1 MSTSSARLSAIQAV
15 TTYKPQPSA
24 FNFHETRPMDIYGCN
39 VFNDKVMRERLPKQV
54 YRSLQKTIRY
64 GETMD
69 PAIAD
74 TVAAVMKDW
83 AIEKGATHYT
93 HIFYPLTGQT
103 AEKHDSFFTPDGN
116 GGVIAEF
123 SGSML
128 IRGEADGSSF
138 PSGGLRSTFEA
149 RGYTAWDVT
158 SPAYVQENPNGVFLC
173 IPTMFLSWTG
183 VALDKKTPMIRSGQA
198 LNRQASRVLKLFG
211 IETDLPVVAYAGLEQ
226 EYFLIDNNFNFAR
239 SDLMVTGRTL
249 FGARPAKGQEFSDQY
264 FGVIPQR
271 VLSFMMEVER
281 ELYKLAVPVQT
292 RHNEVAPSQYE
303 IAPLFEAANLA
314 VDHNHQIM
322 STLRNTAKHYGLKC
336 LLHEKPFSCINGSGK
351 HVNYSIG
358 NADLGTLF
366 DPGDTPQSNAKFLVF
381 CCAMIRSVHK
391 YGGLLRATVASASND
406 HRLGANEAPPA
417 IMSIFL
423 GDQLTSVFEAYRSGH
438 LEHAGQGAKKRVMKI
453 GVDTLPP
460 LPTDPGDRNRT
471 SPVAFVGNRFEF
483 RALGSSQSAADSIT
497 ALNAMMADSLG
508 FAADWLERE
517 TAAGKSFNDA
527 VQSFVCPCIEEHSA
541 VIFNGDGYS
550 DVWHKEAVRRGLP
563 NLRNTPEAIPEL
575 VKPEVMELYER
586 LHIMNSAE
594 LKAREEIYLE
604 QYCKTIRTEAT
615 IAVRMA
621 RTVVFPA
628 AVRWQREL
636 AQTAQAMQAIGKDV
650 RTASLDAVTNDLRL
664 LQDQTAKLEETC
676 AKAERVQDS
685 LKQARRYCE
694 EVLPVLGLLR
704 AVADRIECEV
714 PADLWP
720 LPNYQEILFCK

>member
-1 MSTSSARLSAIQAV
+1 
-15 TTYKPQPSA
+15 
-24 FNFHETRPMDIYGCN
+24 
-39 VFNDKVMRERLPKQV
+39 
-54 YRSLQKTIRY
+54 
-64 GETMD
+64 
-69 PAIAD
+69 
-74 TVAAVMKDW
+74 
-83 AIEKGATHYT
+83 
-93 HIFYPLTGQT
+93 
-103 AEKHDSFFTPDGN
+103 
-116 GGVIAEF
+116 
-123 SGSML
+123 
-128 IRGEADGSSF
+128 
-138 PSGGLRSTFEA
+138 
-149 RGYTAWDVT
+149 
-158 SPAYVQENPNGVFLC
+158 
-173 IPTMFLSWTG
+173 
-183 VALDKKTPMIRSGQA
+183 
-198 LNRQASRVLKLFG
+198 
-211 IETDLPVVAYAGLEQ
+211 
-226 EYFLIDNNFNFAR
+226 
-239 SDLMVTGRTL
+239 
-249 FGARPAKGQEFSDQY
+249 
-264 FGVIPQR
+264 
-271 VLSFMMEVER
+271 

-391 YGGLLRATVASASND
+391 FGGLLRATVASASND

-438 LEHAGQGAKKRVMKI
+438 LEHAGQGGGKRVMKI

-527 VQSFVCPCIEEHSA
+527 VQSFVCHCIEEHSA

-550 DVWHKEAVRRGLP
+550 EVWHKEAVRRGLP
-563 NLRNTPEAIPEL
+563 NLRNTPEAIPEF

-621 RTVVFPA
+621 RTVIFPA

-664 LQDQTAKLEETC
+664 LQEQTLKLEELC

-685 LKQARRYCE
+685 LKQARRFCE
-694 EVLPVLGLLR
+694 DVLPVLSLLR